1 MMTEVLRVPELVGE
15 VVRLEPLT
23 PGHVD
28 DLMIAAIED
37 RSTYGFTLVPSNR
50 EAMLVYIEGL
60 VNDFE
65 RGLVTPFA
73 QVSVATGRAVGATR
87 YLTFRF
93 RPGKATPFAVEIGGT
108 WLAASAQR
116 TAINSEA
123 KLLLMSYA
131 FEEWGVVRV
140 DLKTDARNERSRT
153 AMARI
158 GATLEGVLRQWQPSQ
173 VVGEETL
180 FRDSAIFSVLDSEWP
195 AVRQS
200 LKSRLI

>member
-1 MMTEVLRVPELVGE
+1 MTEVLRVPELVGE

-23 PGHVD
+23 QGHLD
-28 DLMIAAIED
+28 DLVVAATED
-37 RSTYGFTLVPSNR
+37 RSTYGYTVVPSNR
-50 EAMLVYIEGL
+50 GAMSEYIDWL
-60 VNDFE
+60 LDDFE
-65 RGLVTPFA
+65 RGQVTPFA
-73 QVSVATGRAVGATR
+73 QVSVMTGRAVGATR
-87 YLTFRF
+87 YLTIRC
-93 RPGKATPFAVEIGGT
+93 RPGEKTPFAVEIGGT

-131 FEEWGVVRV
+131 FDEWGVARV
-140 DLKTDARNERSRT
+140 DLKTDARNERSRA

-158 GATLEGVLRQWQPSQ
+158 GATFEGVLRQWQPSQ

-180 FRDSAIFSVLDSEWP
+180 LRSSAMFSVLDSEWP
-195 AVRQS
+195 VVRQS

>member
-1 MMTEVLRVPELVGE
+1 MSELVGE

-23 PGHVD
+23 LGHLD
-28 DLMIAAIED
+28 DLVVAATED
-37 RSTYGFTLVPSNR
+37 RSTFEFTFVPSNR
-50 EAMLVYIEGL
+50 EAMSEYIDL
-60 VNDFE
+60 LLDDFE
-65 RGLVTPFA
+65 LGQVTPFA
-73 QVSVATGRAVGATR
+73 QVSVMTGRTVGATR
-87 YLTFRF
+87 YLTIRF
-93 RPGKATPFAVEIGGT
+93 RPGERTPFAVEIGGT

-131 FEEWGVVRV
+131 FDEWGVARV
-140 DLKTDARNERSRT
+140 DLKTDARNERSRA

-158 GATLEGVLRQWQPSQ
+158 GATFEGVLRQWQPSQ

-180 FRDSAIFSVLDSEWP
+180 LRSSAMFSVLDSEWP
-195 AVRQS
+195 VVRQS